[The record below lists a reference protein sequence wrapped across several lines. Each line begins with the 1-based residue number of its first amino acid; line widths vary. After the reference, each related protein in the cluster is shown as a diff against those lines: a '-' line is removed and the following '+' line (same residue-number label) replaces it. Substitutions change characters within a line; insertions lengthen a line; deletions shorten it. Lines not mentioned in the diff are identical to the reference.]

1 MKYIADLHIHSR
13 FSRATAKNLDFPHL
27 YMAARQK
34 GIVVV
39 ATGDFT
45 HPGWLA
51 EIREYLEPAEPGLLK
66 LKSDLEKECEN
77 KISVAGR
84 NPVRFMLC
92 TEISNI
98 YKKGDI
104 TRKIHHLVFF
114 PEIAHVEKF
123 NARLSAIGNL
133 KADGRPI
140 LGLDSKKLLEIILET
155 SEAGFLIPAHIWT
168 PWFSLFGS
176 KSGFDSVAECF
187 EELSGH
193 IFAIETGL
201 SSDPPMNWRVTDLD
215 NRTLVSNSDAHSPA
229 NLGREANLFNTD
241 LSYFAIRDAIETGD
255 SEKFLG
261 TLEFFPEEGK
271 YHQDG
276 HRKCGVNLHPRQTIE
291 NKGICPVC
299 GEPVTVGVLYRV
311 EQLAG
316 RKEGEKPEK
325 THPFYSLIPLAEILS
340 ELMGVGPKSKKVINA
355 WQATISKIGPE
366 LRLLYDIPVETI
378 RASGSSLLAEAIE
391 RMRQE
396 EVYRQPGYDGA
407 YGRVTIFT
415 KEERDRLT
423 GQKDLFDTPSE
434 AKKKP
439 KKQEFTP
446 PAGSAGEKGP
456 EEPPRQQSPGDDPV
470 IAGLNEAQ
478 AEAATCPASPV
489 LISAGPGTGKTRT
502 LTCRIAYLTEKG
514 VASPEQ
520 ILAITFTNKAAEE
533 MKKRLADIL
542 GIDSRLAA
550 AMTFHAFCFYLLKE
564 IETGPDHGIVDE
576 DDRRTLFLEA
586 MARAKDRGV
595 DIRARS
601 DALLDMVVEA
611 KQRILAPE
619 DDLSQIAGDH
629 APALCAAYCAYQELL
644 ETERLYDYEDLI
656 CRTVMRL
663 ESDPALCENIRKRWP
678 FIFIDEYQDINYAQY
693 RLVRLL
699 CPQNG
704 NICAI
709 GDPDQSIY
717 GFRGSDPAFFMR
729 FMDDFPEAKSVRLS
743 RSYRSTETILAA
755 ASGLLAQETAAGGG
769 DRIYSGISGNSHIY
783 LMSAES
789 QRAEAVAVGKM
800 IERMVGGMGFDFN
813 DFDKN
818 KGPGHQR
825 ERSFADFAVLY
836 RTRAQGDIFA
846 RTFEAARIPYQR
858 ANKTDAWGLAG
869 IAEPVSALKI
879 IEGRGSYADLD
890 RVLSA
895 MAPKIPARE
904 VSALKSWGRK
914 RGLEVNGLMA
924 EALRLDADGVSAGS
938 KKKLHD
944 ILEKLFSMEEKT
956 SDYNVCEKLEYVK
969 EAMAPFLPAPDRAQ
983 EQAFEQIKSIALSF
997 GKNSQAFTETLS
1009 LYSDPDFFTPEA
1021 EKVSLLTMHAAKGL
1035 EFPVVFIAGCE
1046 DGLIPYSPASGRQTD
1061 MDEERRL
1068 FYVAVTRA
1076 MEELFLVSAKT
1087 RQIYGKTL
1095 NRQPSPF
1102 IDDIPGQLKKEIA
1115 NTETGKK
1122 KRQVQL
1128 SLFENP
1134 DT

>member
-27 YMAARQK
+27 YMAAREK
-34 GIVVV
+34 GIAVV

-45 HPGWLA
+45 HPGWVE
-51 EIREYLEPAEPGLLK
+51 EIHQYLEPAEPGLLK
-66 LKSDLEKECEN
+66 LKSDLEKECES
-77 KISVAGR
+77 KISVADGV
-84 NPVRFMLC
+84 PVRFMLC

-98 YKKGDI
+98 YKKGGV

-114 PEIAHVEKF
+114 PELSHVEKF

-155 SEAGFLIPAHIWT
+155 SESGFLIPAHIWT

-187 EELSGH
+187 EELSDH
-193 IFAIETGL
+193 IFSVETGL

-215 NRTLVSNSDAHSPA
+215 GRTLVSNSDAHSPA

-241 LSYFAIRDAIETGD
+241 LSYFAIRDAIKTGD
-255 SEKFLG
+255 PEKFLG

-276 HRKCGVNLHPRQTIE
+276 HRRCGINLHPAQTIE
-291 NKGICPVC
+291 NNGLCPVC

-340 ELMGVGPKSKKVINA
+340 ELMGVGPKSKKVNNA
-355 WQATISKIGPE
+355 RQTAVSLIGPE
-366 LRLLYDIPVETI
+366 LRLLHDIPVETI
-378 RASGSSLLAEAIE
+378 RASGNSLLAEAIG
-391 RMRQE
+391 RMRRG

-423 GQKDLFDTPSE
+423 GQKDLFAAPSDT
-434 AKKKP
+434 KKKP

-446 PAGSAGEKGP
+446 PAAAAGKKMP
-456 EEPPRQQSPGDDPV
+456 EENSRKKAAGDDPV
-470 IAGLNEAQ
+470 LEGLNQAQ
-478 AEAATCPASPV
+478 TEAAVCPPGPL

-502 LTCRIAYLTEKG
+502 LTCRIAYLTGKKI
-514 VASPEQ
+514 ASPEQ

-533 MKKRLADIL
+533 MKNRLRDML
-542 GIDSRLAA
+542 GTGSSLPA
-550 AMTFHAFCFYLLKE
+550 AMTFHSFCFNLLKE
-564 IETGPDHGIVDE
+564 IETGPARGIVDE

-586 MARAKDRGV
+586 VARARDRGLE
-595 DIRARS
+595 IGARS
-601 DALLDMVVEA
+601 DSLLDMVVEA
-611 KQRILAPE
+611 KQKILAPE

-629 APALCAAYCAYQELL
+629 AQALSPVYGIYRELL

-656 CRTVMRL
+656 CRTVMHL
-663 ESDPALCENIRKRWP
+663 ESDPAACGNIRKRWP

-693 RLVRLL
+693 RLIRLL
-699 CPQNG
+699 CQKDG

-729 FMDDFPEAKSVRLS
+729 FLDDFPGAKSVRLD

-755 ASGLLAQETAAGGG
+755 ASGLIGPGKPTGSG
-769 DRIYSGISGNSHIY
+769 DRIYSGIPGTSHIY
-783 LMSAES
+783 LMSADSE
-789 QRAEAVAVGKM
+789 RAEAVSIGKM

-813 DFDKN
+813 DFGKN
-818 KGPGHQR
+818 EGPPPGKQ
-825 ERSFADFAVLY
+825 RSFADFAVLY
-836 RTRAQGDIFA
+836 RTRAQGDILA
-846 RTFEAARIPYQR
+846 ETFEAARIPYQR
-858 ANKTDAWGLAG
+858 ASKTDTWGVEG
-869 IAEPVSALKI
+869 IAEPLSALKI
-879 IEGRGSYADLD
+879 IEGRGSYADLE
-890 RVLSA
+890 RVLSV

-904 VSALKSWGRK
+904 ISALKSWGRK
-914 RGLEVNGLMA
+914 RRLEVNGLMA
-924 EALRLDADGVSAGS
+924 EALRLDAHGLSAES
-938 KKKLHD
+938 KKELKD
-944 ILEKLFSMEEKT
+944 ILEKLFSLEEKN
-956 SDYNVCEKLEYVK
+956 SDSDVCEKLEYVNK
-969 EAMAPFLPAPDRAQ
+969 ALAPFLPEPNRAQ
-983 EQAFEQIKSIALSF
+983 EQAFTRLKSIASSF
-997 GKNSQAFTETLS
+997 GKDSYSFTETLS
-1009 LYSDPDFFTPEA
+1009 LYSDPDFFSPEA

-1046 DGLIPYSPASGRQTD
+1046 DGLIPYLPASLQRADT
-1061 MDEERRL
+1061 DEERRL
-1068 FYVAVTRA
+1068 FYVGVTRA
-1076 MEELFLVSAKT
+1076 MEELFLISAKT
-1087 RQIYGKTL
+1087 RRIYGKT
-1095 NRQPSPF
+1095 RHREQSPF
-1102 IDDIPGQLKKEIA
+1102 IDDIPENLKKEITTTA
-1115 NTETGKK
+1115 GRKK
-1122 KRQVQL
+1122 KKQVQL
-1128 SLFENP
+1128 SLFE
-1134 DT
+1134 D